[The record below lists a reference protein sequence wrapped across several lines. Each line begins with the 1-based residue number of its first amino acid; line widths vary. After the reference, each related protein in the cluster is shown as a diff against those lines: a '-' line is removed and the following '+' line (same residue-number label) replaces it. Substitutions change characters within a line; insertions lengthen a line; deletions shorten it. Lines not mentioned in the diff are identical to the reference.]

1 MSKKLEEFVQVLS
14 STVMVL
20 KEQNEKNQAAWESR
34 ITQLEKRIQPIR
46 LEQDVLSCV
55 QTSINK
61 ALDNALSGYNSPL
74 SKLAESVVE
83 TYKGAIRDNMNVAM
97 SEAISR
103 GDFLQQMREAFVHR
117 VARTLLAGM
126 DGQIEKASNELKN
139 DPQFKA
145 KATLAIANIVNEMSV
160 KQGSAN
166 A

>member
-1 MSKKLEEFVQVLS
+1 MSKKLEELVHALS
-14 STVMVL
+14 STVIVL

-61 ALDNALSGYNSPL
+61 ALDTALSGYNSPL

-117 VARTLLAGM
+117 VARTLLHSSQHSYCHGWPPCR
-126 DGQIEKASNELKN
+126 S
-139 DPQFKA
+139 PQHFQL
-145 KATLAIANIVNEMSV
+145 TWIVANCNRLEPYP
-160 KQGSAN
+160 KPC
-166 A
+166 